1 VKRESVL
8 SRVRAWVELTH
19 YLDAAAWPA
28 RNAIGEVPGKT
39 PFGIDELGHHGVDV
53 VFRPHLKGRVRN
65 AVARRARARL
75 GELEYF
81 EALMT
86 HRSSLRRSADVV
98 LCWDEFTGI
107 PAATLPGRRPPV
119 VSGVQLLT
127 DPSGRSKSFLKRAR
141 AAIDRMAA
149 VFVQSHGQIPVM
161 RDEWGVPE
169 RKLRFVP
176 FGVDGTW
183 FRPLADGVDRDLV
196 ASVGDD
202 PHRDHETLIKALTE
216 VRRRRPGTRLEL
228 ATQLDVDVPAEL
240 GTLHRGH
247 LGPGRRRF
255 YGQASVVAVAT
266 RPNIHG
272 SGMSVILEAMA
283 CGRPYVVTASEG
295 LEGYVKHGHDGLV
308 VPPGD
313 VEIFASAVGAL
324 LADPERADAMGA
336 AGRARL
342 ERDLTTDAQAQHLA
356 ALIKDVLGTPSEH

>member
-1 VKRESVL
+1 M
-8 SRVRAWVELTH
+8 SRVRAWVELIH
-19 YLDAAAWPA
+19 YLDAAGWPA
-28 RNAIGEVPGKT
+28 RNAIGEVPNRT
-39 PFGIDELGHHGVDV
+39 PFGIDELAHHGVDV
-53 VFRPHLKGRVRN
+53 VFRPSMQGRIPK

-75 GELEYF
+75 GGLEYF
-81 EALMT
+81 EALMAS
-86 HRSSLRRSADVV
+86 RSSLRRSADVV

-107 PAATLPGRRPPV
+107 PAAALPFRPPV

-127 DPSGRSKSFLKRAR
+127 DSSGRSKGFLRRAR
-141 AAIDRMAA
+141 AAVDKMDA

-176 FGVDGTW
+176 FGVDGSW
-183 FRPLADGVDRDLV
+183 FRPLPDGVDRDLV
-196 ASVGDD
+196 VSVGDD
-202 PHRDHETLIKALTE
+202 PHRDHETLVKALSE
-216 VRRRRPGTRLEL
+216 VRRRRSGTRLNL
-228 ATQLDVDVPAEL
+228 ATQLDVDLPPEL

-247 LGPGRRRF
+247 LGPLRRQY
-255 YGQASVVAVAT
+255 YGSASIVAVAT

-313 VEIFASAVGAL
+313 VDMFASAVYAL
-324 LADPERADAMGA
+324 LADPDRADAMGA

-342 ERDLTTDAQAQHLA
+342 ERDLTTHTQARHLA
-356 ALIKDVLGTPSEH
+356 DLIKEVTAHRS